1 MKMGKL
7 VTRNTLFL
15 ITVSFGT
22 LLSVFLLLNHIN
34 LGTEMKDDLAFAGT
48 TKLTAFI
55 CLLIKFTEVTF
66 PTTGRTVKLSTQRN
80 ETEKKQF

>member
-34 LGTEMKDDLAFAGT
+34 LGTEMKDDLRLQG
-48 TKLTAFI
+48 
-55 CLLIKFTEVTF
+55 
-66 PTTGRTVKLSTQRN
+66 PQN
-80 ETEKKQF
+80 